1 MEITMELFEKYY
13 LLIARYVFVILAF
26 FIFIEIKRLILY
38 RQEKQRILAILNVG
52 NGVEKIPITHY
63 EVTIGRSSACD
74 VVINLR
80 FISKQHAVLVM
91 NDSGY
96 WNLTDTRFAGDIM
109 VNDVPAND
117 KTPIHMGDTISLSG
131 VEMVIQPPTYDNVK
145 EYEKALKKQQKK
157 LSYRF
162 RQKLKFIGRRDGSYT
177 KAIVLLNIF
186 QLLTCLQMFFS
197 IDASYHANIF
207 ISFAVLFV
215 IPWLFIPLAKLLRL
229 ENLGAESTA
238 FFLATIGFSMIAS
251 ANPAEIYKQ
260 LLALLIGIVI
270 YIILCLALQNLDTIM
285 KLRRYA
291 AFLSIIILAVTLVLG
306 SNINGQTN
314 WIRLGPLS
322 LQTSE
327 LVKVLF
333 IFASSA
339 TLNWL
344 FKSKNL
350 RNLIIYSTA
359 CVGLLFLMGDFGTA
373 LIFFVTFIILMFM
386 TSGDIKAIFMTLLVS
401 GLGGLMV
408 LSFRPYIMRRFET
421 WRHVFTHMYDSGYQ
435 QASALIALASGGL
448 LGLGVGNGFA
458 KNLFAAD
465 TDIVIAM
472 IGEEWGLLIAIIVT
486 SIFLVILLGAIRS
499 HKVARSSYYVIAACA
514 AAGMFVIQTAL
525 NIFGALD
532 VLPFTGVTLPFV
544 SNGGSSMMGSWGLLS
559 FISAALNYATPNEHQ
574 EVKPVD
580 IGGDEV

>member
-1 MEITMELFEKYY
+1 MDFILQLIEPHY
-13 LLIARYVFVILAF
+13 LRFARYVFVLLAF
-26 FIFIEIKRLILY
+26 LIFIEIKRLILY
-38 RQEKQRILAILNVG
+38 RQEKQRILAVLNVG
-52 NGVEKIPITHY
+52 NGVEKIPITNY
-63 EVTIGRSSACD
+63 EVTIGRASTCD
-74 VVINLR
+74 VIINLR

-91 NDSGY
+91 NDDGY
-96 WNLTDTRFAGDIM
+96 WNLTDTRFAGDIL
-109 VNDVPAND
+109 VNDQKAD
-117 KTPIHMGDTISLSG
+117 DQTPIHMGDTISLSG
-131 VEMVIQPPTYDNVK
+131 VEMVIQPPTYDNIK
-145 EYEKALKKQQKK
+145 AYEEKLHKQKK
-157 LSYRF
+157 RLSFKFMQR
-162 RQKLKFIGRRDGSYT
+162 LKFIGRKDGSYT
-177 KAIVLLNIF
+177 KAMVLLNIF
-186 QLLTCLQMFFS
+186 QILTCIQMYFA
-197 IDASYHANIF
+197 IDATYHKEIF
-207 ISFAVLFV
+207 LSFGA
-215 IPWLFIPLAKLLRL
+215 LFILPWICIPIGKMLKLK
-229 ENLGAESTA
+229 NLGAEAAA
-238 FFLATIGFSMIAS
+238 FFLTTIGFSMIAS
-251 ANPAEIYKQ
+251 ANPQDVYKQ
-260 LLALLIGIVI
+260 LLACIIGIVL

-291 AFLSIIILAVTLVLG
+291 ALLSILILAFTLVFG

-350 RNLIIYSTA
+350 RNLIVYSTA

-373 LIFFVTFIILMFM
+373 LIFFVTLIILMFM

-421 WRHVFTHMYDSGYQ
+421 WRHVFAHMYDSGYQ

-458 KNLFAAD
+458 KNIFAAD

-472 IGEEWGLLIAIIVT
+472 IGEEWGLLIAIMV
-486 SIFLVILLGAIRS
+486 SIMFLVILLGAIRS

-514 AAGMFVIQTAL
+514 AAGMFVIQAAL

-544 SNGGSSMMGSWGLLS
+544 SNGGSSIVGSWGLLS
-559 FISAALNYATPNEHQ
+559 FISASLNYATPNEHQ

-580 IGGDEV
+580 VGGEE

>member
-1 MEITMELFEKYY
+1 MDFILQLIEPHY
-13 LLIARYVFVILAF
+13 LRFARYVFVLLAF
-26 FIFIEIKRLILY
+26 LIFIEIKRLILY
-38 RQEKQRILAILNVG
+38 RQEKQRILAVLNVG
-52 NGVEKIPITHY
+52 NGVEKIPITNY
-63 EVTIGRSSACD
+63 EVTIGRASTCD
-74 VVINLR
+74 VIINLR

-91 NDSGY
+91 NDDGY
-96 WNLTDTRFAGDIM
+96 WNLTDTRFAGDIL
-109 VNDVPAND
+109 VNDQKAD
-117 KTPIHMGDTISLSG
+117 DQTPIHMGDTISLSG
-131 VEMVIQPPTYDNVK
+131 VEMVIQPPTYDNIK
-145 EYEKALKKQQKK
+145 AYEEKLHKQKK
-157 LSYRF
+157 RLSFKFMQR
-162 RQKLKFIGRRDGSYT
+162 LKFIGRKDGSYA
-177 KAIVLLNIF
+177 KAMVLLNIF
-186 QLLTCLQMFFS
+186 QILTCIQMYFA
-197 IDASYHANIF
+197 IDATYHKEIF
-207 ISFAVLFV
+207 LSFGALF
-215 IPWLFIPLAKLLRL
+215 ILPWLCIPIGKMLKLK
-229 ENLGAESTA
+229 NLGAEAAA
-238 FFLATIGFSMIAS
+238 FFLTTIGFSMIAS
-251 ANPAEIYKQ
+251 ANPQDVYKQ
-260 LLALLIGIVI
+260 LFACIIGIVL

-291 AFLSIIILAVTLVLG
+291 ALLSILILAFTLVFG

-350 RNLIIYSTA
+350 RNLIVYSTA

-421 WRHVFTHMYDSGYQ
+421 WRHVFAHMYDSGYQ

-458 KNLFAAD
+458 KNIFAAD

-472 IGEEWGLLIAIIVT
+472 IGEEWGLLIAIMVAIM
-486 SIFLVILLGAIRS
+486 FLVILLGAIRS

-514 AAGMFVIQTAL
+514 AAGMFVIQAAL

-544 SNGGSSMMGSWGLLS
+544 SNGGSSIVGSWGLLS
-559 FISAALNYATPNEHQ
+559 FISASLNYATPNEHQ

-580 IGGDEV
+580 VGGEE

>member
-1 MEITMELFEKYY
+1 MDFILQLIEPHY
-13 LLIARYVFVILAF
+13 LRFARYVFVLLAF
-26 FIFIEIKRLILY
+26 LIFIEIKRLILY
-38 RQEKQRILAILNVG
+38 RQEKQRILAVLNVG
-52 NGVEKIPITHY
+52 NGVEKIPITNY
-63 EVTIGRSSACD
+63 EVTIGRASTCD
-74 VVINLR
+74 VIINLR

-91 NDSGY
+91 NDDGY
-96 WNLTDTRFAGDIM
+96 WNLTDTRFAGDIL
-109 VNDVPAND
+109 VNDQKAD
-117 KTPIHMGDTISLSG
+117 DQTPIHMGDTISLSG
-131 VEMVIQPPTYDNVK
+131 VEMVIQPPTYDNIK
-145 EYEKALKKQQKK
+145 AYEEKLHKQKK
-157 LSYRF
+157 RLSFKFMQR
-162 RQKLKFIGRRDGSYT
+162 LKFIGRKDGSYA
-177 KAIVLLNIF
+177 KAMVLLNIF
-186 QLLTCLQMFFS
+186 QILTCIQMYFA
-197 IDASYHANIF
+197 IDAAYHKEIF
-207 ISFAVLFV
+207 LSFGALF
-215 IPWLFIPLAKLLRL
+215 ILPWLCIPIGKMLKLK
-229 ENLGAESTA
+229 NLGAEAAA
-238 FFLATIGFSMIAS
+238 FFLTTIGFSMIAS
-251 ANPAEIYKQ
+251 ANPQDVYKQ
-260 LLALLIGIVI
+260 LFACIIGLVL

-291 AFLSIIILAVTLVLG
+291 AFLSILILAFTLVFG

-350 RNLIIYSTA
+350 RNLIVYSTA

-421 WRHVFTHMYDSGYQ
+421 WRHVFSHMYDSGYQ

-458 KNLFAAD
+458 KNIFAAD

-472 IGEEWGLLIAIIVT
+472 IGEEWGLLIAIMVAIM
-486 SIFLVILLGAIRS
+486 FLVILLGAIRS

-514 AAGMFVIQTAL
+514 AAGMFVIQAAL

-544 SNGGSSMMGSWGLLS
+544 SNGGSSIVGSWGLLS
-559 FISAALNYATPNEHQ
+559 FISASLNYATPNEHQ

-580 IGGDEV
+580 VGGEE